1 MRRREFVALAGGAAV
16 MWPLATRAQ
25 QPDRIRRIGVL
36 MAFDE
41 NDPDP
46 KSWLSG
52 FVKAL
57 AELGWAD
64 GRNLSMSIRW
74 AAGNAD
80 RMRMFAKELVDL
92 RPDLILANSTPVTA
106 SLQRQTQTIPIVFV
120 AVSDPVGS
128 GFVAGLARPGGNIT
142 GFADAETA
150 MMGKWLE
157 LLTAI
162 APGVKRIAAMF
173 NPDTAAGGGSFFL
186 PPLEAAARLLKIEV
200 NTARVHSDAEIEQTI
215 TSIGHEPGGGLVA
228 IPDGFMVVHRGAV
241 ISQAARNNV
250 PAVYWQSIF
259 AKDGGL
265 LSYGPDYLDLFRRAA
280 LYVDRILNGTKPSE
294 LAVQLPVKFNMAI
307 NITTAKGLGLVVP
320 QSILLVS
327 DEVIE

>member
-41 NDPDP
+41 NDSGP

-106 SLQRQTQTIPIVFV
+106 SLQRQTQTTSIS
-120 AVSDPVGS
+120 ARS
-128 GFVAGLARPGGNIT
+128 GR
-142 GFADAETA
+142 
-150 MMGKWLE
+150 GKLYF
-157 LLTAI
+157 
-162 APGVKRIAAMF
+162 RNCRMIAA
-173 NPDTAAGGGSFFL
+173 
-186 PPLEAAARLLKIEV
+186 
-200 NTARVHSDAEIEQTI
+200 
-215 TSIGHEPGGGLVA
+215 TSG
-228 IPDGFMVVHRGAV
+228 
-241 ISQAARNNV
+241 
-250 PAVYWQSIF
+250 
-259 AKDGGL
+259 
-265 LSYGPDYLDLFRRAA
+265 
-280 LYVDRILNGTKPSE
+280 
-294 LAVQLPVKFNMAI
+294 
-307 NITTAKGLGLVVP
+307 
-320 QSILLVS
+320 
-327 DEVIE
+327 